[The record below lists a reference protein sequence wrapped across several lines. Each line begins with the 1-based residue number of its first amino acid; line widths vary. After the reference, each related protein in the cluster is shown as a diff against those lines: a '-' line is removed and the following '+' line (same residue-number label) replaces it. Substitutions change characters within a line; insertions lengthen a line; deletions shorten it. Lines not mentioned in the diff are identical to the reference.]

1 MLSPIKKAEDMLSLN
16 SGNIKSKGSKKWSDF
31 SKIFFISINKN
42 REKETDLNQNF
53 TSIKALVIK
62 K

>member
-1 MLSPIKKAEDMLSLN
+1 MTVFIQKKKKKAEDMLSLN

-42 REKETDLNQNF
+42 KEKEIDLN
-53 TSIKALVIK
+53 
-62 K
+62 